1 LAQKAETSQA
11 AIRGGRN
18 PDRGARFVTTSP
30 TITLNDGVQIPQL
43 GFGVYQ
49 ISTDDIVPA
58 LTKAIEVGYRHIDTA
73 ALYGNEEGV
82 GRVVR
87 DCGVTRED
95 FFVTTKCW
103 NSDQGYDEALA
114 AFDASLDRLGL
125 DYVDLYLIHW
135 PQPKRDRYLDT
146 WRAFEKIQ
154 ADGRARSIGV
164 SNFSAEHLR
173 RLVAESSA
181 VPAVNQIEAHPTFAQ
196 SELRAVHHEL
206 GIATEAWAPLGQSE
220 DLDNPTVTRIAE
232 QVGKSPAQ
240 VVLRWHLQLG
250 NIVFPKSVT
259 PERIEAN
266 FDVFDFELS
275 ASDMADIDAV
285 DAGNR
290 LGPDPDTFNS

>member
-1 LAQKAETSQA
+1 M
-11 AIRGGRN
+11 
-18 PDRGARFVTTSP
+18 TTSP
-30 TITLNDGVQIPQL
+30 TVTLNNGVQIPQL

-58 LTKAIEVGYRHIDTA
+58 LTKAVEVGYRHIDTA

-82 GRVVR
+82 GQVVR
-87 DCGVTRED
+87 DSGIARQD

-103 NSDQGYDEALA
+103 NSDQGYDEALT

-135 PQPKRDRYLDT
+135 PQPGRDRYVDT
-146 WRAFEKIQ
+146 WRAFEKIH
-154 ADGRARSIGV
+154 ADGRARAVGV
-164 SNFSAEHLR
+164 SNFQADHLR
-173 RLVAESSA
+173 RLIDEGSV

-196 SELRAVHHEL
+196 AELRAVHQQL

-220 DLDNPTVTRIAE
+220 DLDNATVTRISE
-232 QVGKSPAQ
+232 RVGKTPAQ

-250 NIVFPKSVT
+250 SIVFPKSVT

-275 ASDMADIDAV
+275 ASDMAEIDSV

-290 LGPDPDTFNS
+290 MGPDPDAFNS